1 MVHAVHP
8 SNHLFPSPKDLKLS
22 SLAVVHGKDH
32 DEIHPFVG
40 LNRRRHEGKVPKRKS
55 PTQFTANGRTC
66 FLLERSLFQVC
77 CKMSFQRNDGLFF
90 QNLTRSVDSSTHFLV
105 HSAR

>member
-1 MVHAVHP
+1 MVHAFHP

-22 SLAVVHGKDH
+22 SLSVVHGKDH

-55 PTQFTANGRTC
+55 PILFTANGR
-66 FLLERSLFQVC
+66 
-77 CKMSFQRNDGLFF
+77 NDCSYGAPI
-90 QNLTRSVDSSTHFLV
+90 NDRK
-105 HSAR
+105 